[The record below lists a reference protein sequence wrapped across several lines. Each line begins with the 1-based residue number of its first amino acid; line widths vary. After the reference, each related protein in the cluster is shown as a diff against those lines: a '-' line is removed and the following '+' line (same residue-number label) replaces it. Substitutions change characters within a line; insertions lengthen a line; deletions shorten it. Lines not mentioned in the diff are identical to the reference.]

1 VGETKVAELLT
12 TQDMVDG
19 RLDVQ
24 TLKEAVNEDK
34 MITPRIGQEYASV
47 PMASRLLVENGL
59 LGATPFGTY
68 TAMTASALANG
79 DYAVVTNDADL
90 GKNGVYQKLSGIF
103 VYSKYNLQPQITA
116 IETQLTSEKNSPL
129 RNLYNDLNNP
139 LMSVKIKLV
148 GDSITW
154 GVGASGTNISTP
166 RTGKL
171 TDPRNTTDPAISPTW
186 ANLLREYLAKAY
198 TDGLLVRNS
207 VGVAYAESKNNI
219 CFSRDARFFEFKNT
233 ATKEIFS
240 EDYARS
246 LIKNVAVDGGEWLQL
261 FSYEYPTQ
269 VKIYNQINF
278 EINGAGFDLF
288 YTKLKNGTADS
299 YFINVY
305 VDDVFHQK
313 ISIYDAV
320 GGYNYTT
327 RVNLPNNGKHRITI
341 RNESTFASIVNLQY
355 MTVIKRV
362 TVANDGISG
371 STTNSWLDAV
381 KLSESIQANDDYVFV
396 MLGTNDRIKAS
407 YHGESVFAKNMR
419 TIVDNI
425 KTLTANKARVVLM
438 SASAVTQG
446 EDPVTSNY
454 FMTMRVVNNTIKNI
468 ADEKKVSFISNYA
481 ATQQYKIDSDAFL
494 ADGLH
499 PNDFGHRA
507 IFENIKNAIV
517 NS

>member
-1 VGETKVAELLT
+1 MGETKVAELLT

-154 GVGASGTNISTP
+154 GIGASGNTEGQP
-166 RTGKL
+166 RTGQL
-171 TDPRNTTDPAISPTW
+171 TDPRNTTVAATSPTW
-186 ANLLREYLAKAY
+186 ANLLREYLAKTY
-198 TDGLLVRNS
+198 TDGELVH
-207 VGVAYAESKNNI
+207 VGGGVAYAQSNSKAL
-219 CFSRDARFFEFKNT
+219 FSKDTVFFEFKTVRTGEILSSELIRSKVKT
-233 ATKEIFS
+233 ANI
-240 EDYARS
+240 
-246 LIKNVAVDGGEWLQL
+246 DGGESLLIINPQYPSDVFPTE
-261 FSYEYPTQ
+261 FSFD
-269 VKIYNQINF
+269 V
-278 EINGAGFDLF
+278 NGSGFDLV
-288 YTKLKNGTADS
+288 YTKLNNGTES
-299 YFINVY
+299 TYFVNVY
-305 VDDVFHQK
+305 VDGVFNKK
-313 ISIYDAV
+313 ISMFSASGSNNNV
-320 GGYNYTT
+320 ET
-327 RVNLPNNGKHRITI
+327 VALPNNGKHRVTI
-341 RNESTFASIVNLQY
+341 KNESTGGSYAAQIQHIKVA
-355 MTVIKRV
+355 KRV

-371 STTNSWLDAV
+371 STTNSWLADVTLAQ
-381 KLSESIQANDDYVFV
+381 SIQTSDDYVFV

-407 YHGESVFAKNMR
+407 YHGDAVFAKNMR

-438 SASAVTQG
+438 SASAVTQD

-468 ADEKKVSFISNYA
+468 ADEKKVSFVSNYA

-507 IFENIKNAIV
+507 IFDNIKNAIV